1 MSGSMAD
8 EETPDDVKPELPG
21 SSNSKLILILILCN
35 LLGLG
40 GIGAYLVLFSDNG
53 SAAAQEEEEE
63 EEPETYGA
71 LVELPTLIVNL
82 SGERWGRFMRVSLQ
96 MEAREDD
103 DSEAIEGALIPIQ
116 NRMVIFFSE
125 LDPERTRTAGAKD
138 EIAEEIVVLI
148 NEVIGGESV
157 RRVFYTEFVVQ

>member
-1 MSGSMAD
+1 MSGPMAD
-8 EETPDDVKPELPG
+8 EVTPEDDVKPEPPSG
-21 SSNSKLILILILCN
+21 GNSKLILILILCN

-53 SAAAQEEEEE
+53 SAEAQVE
-63 EEPETYGA
+63 EEPETFGA

-96 MEAREDD
+96 MEAREEEDG
-103 DSEAIEGALIPIQ
+103 ETITAALVPIQ
-116 NRMVIFFSE
+116 NRMLIFFSE

-138 EIAEEIVVLI
+138 EIAEELVGLI
-148 NEVIGGESV
+148 NEVTGGEPV